1 MLLIS
6 NCHQG
11 QLAEPWSHCHTIQR
25 EPLHAYLEKTTY
37 AGVDK
42 RGQIF
47 CLGHRSRAAARKVGP
62 DAGKPMTSQGQ
73 SFPRRV
79 SLSPLRRKTK
89 NKMSRVASCLLLA
102 CWHIYPKNQVK
113 SAVRGCKHGDFT
125 RQSLCPP
132 RYGVNS
138 KEAGPFLLSVL
149 VWVDATILW
158 HDPRGLSLTHIVFKR
173 FRRS

>member
-1 MLLIS
+1 MVQRVGLRFACRGSRFFVDPSPPVLGTRSWLSSFVGAI
-6 NCHQG
+6 NCHHG

-25 EPLHAYLEKTTY
+25 EPLHAYQEKTTY
-37 AGVDK
+37 AGVYK

-62 DAGKPMTSQGQ
+62 DAGKPLTSQGQ

-102 CWHIYPKNQVK
+102 CWHIYTK
-113 SAVRGCKHGDFT
+113 T
-125 RQSLCPP
+125 R
-132 RYGVNS
+132 
-138 KEAGPFLLSVL
+138 
-149 VWVDATILW
+149 
-158 HDPRGLSLTHIVFKR
+158 
-173 FRRS
+173 